1 MEPRASPFYDG
12 DVAGAIALARAHNV
26 PLLVALHGGDDASA
40 RLDETWTSE
49 TSEVSREIR
58 GETRAAGE
66 DGDGD
71 GDREGVPPRARWVA
85 LRLDANTTDYA
96 NFVKLF
102 PTSSLPAVVVIDPS
116 AGSTLARLEG
126 EAATSDA
133 PDDLLAALTACR
145 EAHERRRSTAAL
157 ATALA
162 AAAAATP
169 APPSPPAVAAVAE
182 VAEVAAAPPPAPPP
196 PPPPP
201 PVAPPPPPPPPPPPS
216 AAASASVSESG
227 VRQRRGAA
235 IGKTKAEMRERK
247 RPTPSSPPP
256 VGKSKR
262 ELRETPPPKRA
273 PSPPPPPRRPIDV
286 RCQVKLPNGATITT
300 PDLPPSDVTTIRDV
314 RRAIEPDAA
323 SAGVTAFELWTTWPR
338 ARVDERGGADARTL
352 DAAGLGPRP
361 SLMVVGVDDARRR
374 RQRGEAALRP
384 RPAVSAGGGGGVG
397 RRANAAA
404 AGGPLAIALEILR
417 RIWATVSM
425 FLGLNEAPPLRG
437 GERAERGDD
446 AARGGGGG
454 ERRWSRSEAVAAS
467 NAARAFAFGD
477 GGASSPPPSAS
488 APRRA
493 PGGGAAGGNV
503 HTLGSSRERDERR
516 RDGDD
521 GRNAFWNGNSTV
533 WGGDESRGGGSDDG
547 DDARG

>member
-162 AAAAATP
+162 ATAAATP
-169 APPSPPAVAAVAE
+169 APPSPPAVAEVAE

-201 PVAPPPPPPPPPPPS
+201 PVAPPPPPPPPP
-216 AAASASVSESG
+216 
-227 VRQRRGAA
+227 
-235 IGKTKAEMRERK
+235 
-247 RPTPSSPPP
+247 

-273 PSPPPPPRRPIDV
+273 PSPPPLPRRPIDV